1 MTDELLPISRD
12 NIPTLLDKRN
22 DGLVVIAFCPLC
34 DQTEQAPDDGQG
46 REHVAAAAIAKVKR
60 HLSKAHP
67 VRPSRAKTAQ
77 ITPSK
82 PAARKPA
89 RTFDGY

>member
-22 DGLVVIAFCPLC
+22 DGLVIIAFCPLC

-46 REHVAAAAIAKVKR
+46 RDHVAAAAIAKVKR
-60 HLSKAHP
+60 HISKAHP
-67 VRPSRAKTAQ
+67 LRPSRVKTAPN
-77 ITPSK
+77 TPSK
-82 PAARKPA
+82 AGARKPV
-89 RTFDGY
+89 RTFDAF